1 MVNSLRDKSL
11 TIMCQIREMM
21 LAKASEKRVT
31 YWLTLQ
37 PVTANAMLIDGKTTV
52 EVFSDGWMILL
63 YAEW

>member
-1 MVNSLRDKSL
+1 MDNSLRDKSL

-37 PVTANAMLIDGKTTV
+37 PVTANAMLMDGKTTV
-52 EVFSDGWMILL
+52 EVFSDGWMIKVMMP
-63 YAEW
+63 

>member
-31 YWLTLQ
+31 YWLTFQ
-37 PVTANAMLIDGKTTV
+37 PVTANAMLMDSKTTV
-52 EVFSDGWMILL
+52 EVFSDGWMIKVMMP
-63 YAEW
+63 